1 MSTTRYYIG
10 INDLT
15 DDSNIKFLDVEEGT
29 YGMSLEEVIEAQVR
43 SHGGLANLLQP
54 VEGTDP
60 SWEGYRRVTITV
72 GPPEHYDNCT
82 HCGKEIEEPYDPCVD
97 CGGCEKCCN
106 GGLTSGDCQEEA

>member
-15 DDSNIKFLDVEEGT
+15 NDGNIKFLDVEEGT

-54 VEGTDP
+54 VEGNDP

-72 GPPEHYDNCT
+72 GPPEHYHPCT
-82 HCGKEIEEPYDPCVD
+82 HCGEELEAYTLCED
-97 CGGCEKCCN
+97 CGGCTPCCTE
-106 GGLTSGDCQEEA
+106 GLTSGDCQGEEA